1 MGRPF
6 LSQSHSF
13 GGSESWNGEE
23 RGKGLVRRRGVEETR
38 GNKISSVVIAS
49 LLLGQQQNEYG
60 SYWADGWSG
69 CKELLLLVSGP
80 TSSWKKRRRKEVLKC
95 TVVSPPPPRRTLGQK
110 IKRMFKNLI
119 QVF

>member
-1 MGRPF
+1 MTGAQSYFLCIHKSKRGGKEVGRPF

-49 LLLGQQQNEYG
+49 LLLGQQQNEYR
-60 SYWADGWSG
+60 AG
-69 CKELLLLVSGP
+69 CKLRLALFWANFSFRPKKKNQLLEKEG
-80 TSSWKKRRRKEVLKC
+80 RKEVLKC
-95 TVVSPPPPRRTLGQK
+95 TV
-110 IKRMFKNLI
+110 
-119 QVF
+119 

>member
-49 LLLGQQQNEYG
+49 LLLGQQQNEYR
-60 SYWADGWSG
+60 AG
-69 CKELLLLVSGP
+69 CKLRLALFWANFSFRPRKKKEP
-80 TSSWKKRRRKEVLKC
+80 TARERRKKRGTKVHSIEEGAARAEL
-95 TVVSPPPPRRTLGQK
+95 
-110 IKRMFKNLI
+110 
-119 QVF
+119 